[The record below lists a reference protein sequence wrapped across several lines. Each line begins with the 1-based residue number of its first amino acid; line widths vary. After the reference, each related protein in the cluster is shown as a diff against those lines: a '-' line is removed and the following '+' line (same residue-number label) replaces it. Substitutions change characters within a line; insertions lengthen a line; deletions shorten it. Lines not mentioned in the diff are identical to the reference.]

1 MSNLTASSR
10 SSGDAA
16 AIASLQDTFAAHRRA
31 FLQHPFPTL
40 RERRAHLYAL
50 AEALLHGRA
59 RIRQALRADF
69 GAHPAAAADL
79 AEISGALARA
89 LHAAKHV
96 KRWMRPERRKVDRL
110 SFGTSKAQIA
120 WQPKGVTGIIAPWNF
135 PIDLSFGPLC
145 DMLAAGNRVIIKMS
159 EYAPACAE
167 VVFDILAETYAA
179 DHVTVV
185 KGGVDLAK
193 AFASLRWDHL
203 LYTGNPEVGA
213 AVAQSAAANLVPV
226 TLELGGKCPA
236 IFTADSVNAAHV
248 TRLLGVKL
256 VKNGQMCIS
265 IDHCLVPRAQVEHFV
280 RLAQAAFDGP
290 LRNYSRGEDCTGI
303 ISAHHYQRQQDML
316 DQARDSGASI
326 VQLDKDGAADPASRR
341 MPVFLV
347 IDPDPSLR
355 IMKEEIFGPILP
367 IIPYDSFD
375 CALQSVNLSERPLGV
390 YLYTKDAALV
400 DRVRRETFSGGY
412 AVNVCAAQGA
422 IPDLGFG
429 GIGRS
434 GSGRHHGIDGFR
446 EFSNPRGMFVMGV
459 GTSFD
464 AFIPPYDPKKH
475 RKISQMFALRKLQLR
490 VGRWLRPGGTARKA
504 IPQSP

>member
-1 MSNLTASSR
+1 MSDLTASSCF
-10 SSGDAA
+10 SGDST
-16 AIASLQDTFAAHRRA
+16 AIAALQAAFAAHRQA
-31 FLQHPFPTL
+31 FLKHPFPDL
-40 RERRAHLYAL
+40 PERRAHLYAL
-50 AEALLHGRA
+50 AEALLHARE
-59 RIRQALRADF
+59 RIREALQADF

-79 AEISGALARA
+79 AEISGPLARA
-89 LHAAKHV
+89 LQAAKHV
-96 KRWMRPERRKVDRL
+96 KHWMRPERRSVDRL

-120 WQPKGVTGIIAPWNF
+120 WQPKGVTGILVPWNF

-167 VVFDILAETYAA
+167 VVLDIVAKTYAA

-193 AFASLRWDHL
+193 AFAVLRWDHL

-213 AVAQSAAANLVPV
+213 AVAQAAAAHLVPV

-236 IFTADSVNAAHV
+236 IFTDDSINAAHV

-265 IDHCLVPRAQVEHFV
+265 VDHCLVPRARMEHFV
-280 RLAQAAFDGP
+280 RLAQAGFDGP
-290 LRNYSRGEDCTGI
+290 LGSYSRGADCTGI
-303 ISAHHYQRQQDML
+303 ISTRHYQRLQDML
-316 DQARDSGASI
+316 DEARNSGARI
-326 VQLDKDGAADPASRR
+326 VQLDQDGGADPATRR

-347 IDPDPSLR
+347 IDPDPGLR

-367 IIPYDSFD
+367 IIPYDSLD
-375 CALQSVNLSERPLGV
+375 CALAALNLGARPLGL

-400 DRVRRETFSGGY
+400 DKVRRETFSGGY

-434 GSGRHHGIDGFR
+434 GSGRHHGIDGFH
-446 EFSNPRGMFVMGV
+446 EFSNPRSMFIMGV
-459 GTSFD
+459 GTSFAVRSEKTQENTAAVRPAAAAVTHRSVAAAGGHCAQGD
-464 AFIPPYDPKKH
+464 APVP
-475 RKISQMFALRKLQLR
+475 
-490 VGRWLRPGGTARKA
+490 
-504 IPQSP
+504 